1 MQDNYSLNTQH
12 THHLDTSTQFP
23 FPSASSPLTAQYQMT
38 HEQSGWNTQ
47 GNVGA
52 FTPPGTPIGT
62 SNRGHVTTTTVPMPS
77 SPGSSA
83 PVKRSRKR
91 RIVLVASI
99 VAALLILSGTWLA
112 LRLISNTPDV
122 TLYNVGAQNAS
133 QYVGGG
139 GIIYPQQQLDISYPV
154 PERVVTVNVKPG
166 DTVTLNQPLIGLDP
180 AQLNAQ
186 IKEASDEVNAAQAYL
201 NSVSAGG
208 NSVAIAQAQEQY
220 NLAQSRYNSLVAQA
234 DSPLLHNGNLIAPLA
249 GIVTAVNINPGEVF
263 AANTPLLTIMDESTV
278 IVRVNIPLTS
288 LGQVH
293 VGQVAQVTPSALSSL
308 NVNGTVISVIP
319 QADPQTDTFQVWV
332 AVKNPD
338 KALLPGMSAFV
349 RIQNTS
355 ARSMIAVPRMAVLDP
370 LHEAL
375 VFVVRN
381 MHAYLVHIH
390 IVSRTINMLYV
401 DAGLSVGAQVVLVGQ
416 YRLQDGQAVRIARIE
431 THIG

>member
-1 MQDNYSLNTQH
+1 MQNMNAS
-12 THHLDTSTQFP
+12 P
-23 FPSASSPLTAQYQMT
+23 FTASVAP
-38 HEQSGWNTQ
+38 
-47 GNVGA
+47 NVA
-52 FTPPGTPIGT
+52 TM
-62 SNRGHVTTTTVPMPS
+62 PMPS
-77 SPGSSA
+77 SPGQG
-83 PVKRSRKR
+83 PGNRWKNLRKR
-91 RIVLVASI
+91 RFFLVGSI
-99 VAALLILSGTWLA
+99 VAAVLILGGTWLG
-112 LRLISNTPDV
+112 LRLVSNTPGV
-122 TLYNVGAQNAS
+122 TLYNVGTQNAS

-166 DTVTLNQPLIGLDP
+166 DTVKLNQAIIGLDP

-201 NSVSAGG
+201 NSVTSGG
-208 NSVAIAQAQEQY
+208 NSVAIAQAQEQF

-249 GIVTAVNINPGEVF
+249 GVITAVNINPGEVF
-263 AANTPLLTIMDESTV
+263 AANTPLITIMDESTV

-293 VGQVAQVTPSALSSL
+293 VGQSAQVTPSALSNL
-308 NVNGTVISVIP
+308 NVSGTVISVIP

-338 KALLPGMSAFV
+338 KTLLPGMSAFV

-370 LHEAL
+370 VHEAL

-381 MHAYLVHIH
+381 MHAYIVHVHI
-390 IVSRTINMLYV
+390 VARTLNMLYV
-401 DAGLSVGAQVVLVGQ
+401 DSGLQVGAQVVLVGQ
-416 YRLQDGQAVRIARIE
+416 YRLRDGQVIHVAHVE
-431 THIG
+431 THIA